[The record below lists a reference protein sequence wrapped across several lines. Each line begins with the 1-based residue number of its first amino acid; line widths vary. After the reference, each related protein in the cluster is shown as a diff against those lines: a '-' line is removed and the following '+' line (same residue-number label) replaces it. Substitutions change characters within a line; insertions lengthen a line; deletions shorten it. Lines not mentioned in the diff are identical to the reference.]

1 MSGIKDSTP
10 LNLAAG
16 RKRRLCQFACT
27 QASVLTGRP
36 GQQGRVSK
44 QAALVA
50 MVCSTGS
57 EVHEVVRSQSFW
69 FVVVV
74 ARLSLAGLQ
83 TQ

>member
-1 MSGIKDSTP
+1 MIRVCDS
-10 LNLAAG
+10 
-16 RKRRLCQFACT
+16 
-27 QASVLTGRP
+27 VI
-36 GQQGRVSK
+36 
-44 QAALVA
+44 
-50 MVCSTGS
+50 